1 MSESK
6 EDYRD
11 YKVEEDAGKSTKL
24 LVAHFADDA
33 KE

>member
-6 EDYRD
+6 EDYKD
-11 YKVEEDAGKSTKL
+11 CKHEEDPGKSTKM